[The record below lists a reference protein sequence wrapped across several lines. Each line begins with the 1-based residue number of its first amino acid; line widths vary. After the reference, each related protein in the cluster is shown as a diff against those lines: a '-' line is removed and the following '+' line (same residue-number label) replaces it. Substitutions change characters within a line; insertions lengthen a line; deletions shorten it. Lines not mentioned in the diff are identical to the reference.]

1 MKRTRDTQRSRV
13 YAWEGVACRAA
24 TGRGDDEPEFD
35 KLEECEEFALPIWRA
50 ERGRVGHAKVRAPSI
65 ERPNRG
71 QTRAIAHA
79 DHRITLPRWARS
91 RWVILHE
98 MAHRLNAGKDG
109 ASHGPRFVGI
119 LVGLLARRL
128 GLDANLLM
136 RLADEH
142 GVKYHVRSIGVVPV
156 LGAAYHVERALRTLA
171 PMTAMDLAC
180 HLSLVDGVDITP
192 SQVRGA
198 ALRLIRDGSARW
210 LRGKLVPQG
219 DLLPPK
225 PSEPKAKRVSQYE
238 LLQGYAAKH
247 GVEVERDGPGSY
259 WVTAPQHF
267 DLDDSPD
274 DPLEGDH
281 WCAGLAEARDKVD
294 IYINAIQE
302 KASCAAAA

>member
-1 MKRTRDTQRSRV
+1 MKRARDTQRSRV

-24 TGRGDDEPEFD
+24 SGRSIDEPEFA

-71 QTRAIAHA
+71 QTSALAHR

-98 MAHRLNAGKDG
+98 MAHRLNAGNDG

-119 LVGLLARRL
+119 LIGLLARRL

-142 GVKYHVRSIGVVPV
+142 GVKYHVRSIGVVPL
-156 LGAAYHVERALRTLA
+156 LGAAYHVERALRTLE

-192 SQVRGA
+192 VQVRGA
-198 ALRLIRDGSARW
+198 ALRLIRDGRARW
-210 LRGKLVPQG
+210 LRNKLVPQG
-219 DLLPPK
+219 DLLPQPPPTPRFK
-225 PSEPKAKRVSQYE
+225 HPSQFA
-238 LLQGYAAKH
+238 LLAA
-247 GVEVERDGPGSY
+247 VAATYSIVVERDGPGSY

-281 WCAGLAEARDKVD
+281 WCSSLAEARDKVD
-294 IYINAIQE
+294 IYINAIKE

>member
-1 MKRTRDTQRSRV
+1 MARPRDTQRSRV
-13 YAWEGVACRAA
+13 YAWEGVACKAA
-24 TGRGDDEPEFD
+24 SGRSEHEPEFR

-50 ERGRVGHAKVRAPSI
+50 ERGRVGHAKKAAPSI
-65 ERPNRG
+65 ERPHRG
-71 QTRAIAHA
+71 QQSALAHA

-98 MAHRLNAGKDG
+98 MAHRLNAGHDG

-119 LVGLLARRL
+119 LIGLLSRHL
-128 GLDANLLM
+128 GLDAGLLM
-136 RLADEH
+136 RLADER

-156 LGAAYHVERALRTLA
+156 VGAAHHVERALRGQP

-198 ALRLIRDGSARW
+198 ALRLIRDGRARW

-219 DLLPPK
+219 DLAPPQ
-225 PSEPKAKRVSQYE
+225 PQEPKAKRVSQHE
-238 LLQGYAAKH
+238 LLEARAVKH
-247 GVEVERDGPGSY
+247 GIVVERDGPGSY
-259 WVTAPQHF
+259 WVTAPNHF
-267 DLDDSPD
+267 DLDESPD

-281 WCAGLAEARDKVD
+281 WCASIDEAREKVD
-294 IYINAIQE
+294 IYINALTKE
-302 KASCAAAA
+302 DSPCAA